1 MPIRVAITDDHP
13 LVINGLQTMLAEM
26 PDVEVLFTTLNGS
39 ALLEQLQQQQPDIL
53 LLDIVL
59 PDTHG
64 TELARQVLKQF
75 RTVKIIAL
83 TNYDN
88 SHLVRQMLR
97 NGASGYLL
105 KNTDMPT
112 LATAIRKVN
121 QGQQFIDPQLEEALV
136 QEAITR
142 QKSSKNEVPL
152 TKRETEVLQL
162 IAEELSSQEIS
173 ERLSISPRT
182 AEKHRSNIIQKL
194 GIRNVAGLVKE
205 AYRRGL
211 I

>member
-64 TELARQVLKQF
+64 TELTRQVLKQF
-75 RTVKIIAL
+75 RAVKIIAL

>member
-1 MPIRVAITDDHP
+1 VPIRVAITDDHP

-26 PDVEVLFTTLNGS
+26 PDVEVLFTALNGS

>member
-1 MPIRVAITDDHP
+1 VPIRVAITDDHP

-64 TELARQVLKQF
+64 TELTRQVLKQF
-75 RTVKIIAL
+75 RAVKIIAL

>member
-1 MPIRVAITDDHP
+1 
-13 LVINGLQTMLAEM
+13 M

-39 ALLEQLQQQQPDIL
+39 ALLEQLQHQQPDIL

-64 TELARQVLKQF
+64 TELTRRVLKQF

-112 LATAIRKVN
+112 LTTAIRKVN
-121 QGQQFIDPQLEEALV
+121 QGQQFVDPQLEEALV

-142 QKSSKNEVPL
+142 QKTSRNEVPL

>member
-26 PDVEVLFTTLNGS
+26 PDVEVLFTALNGS